1 MEFVVTLQ
9 RDKMNK
15 RLEPHYSIMQRNFI
29 VKSHQELFREVM
41 EWIIE
46 ETDTETIIDLLNI
59 IQVF

>member
-9 RDKMNK
+9 RDRMDK
-15 RLEPHYSIMQRNFI
+15 RLEPNYSIMQRTYT

-46 ETDTETIIDLLNI
+46 ETDTKTIVDLLNI
-59 IQVF
+59 TQVL

>member
-1 MEFVVTLQ
+1 MEFIVTLQ
-9 RDKMNK
+9 RDKMEK
-15 RLEPHYSIMQRNFI
+15 RLEPRYSIMHRNFI

-59 IQVF
+59 TQVF